1 MLAPMKESAPMAAE
15 RVPLE
20 VHLDPLGAEEL
31 AIWAAYVKLV
41 NAAGPAEMIVNR
53 SRIAFRAPHRI
64 FTGGFFKARLLE
76 VFFDLPEPVPER
88 ERDDRFRAV
97 WEQSRAVWVHRLKI
111 ERPDDLDAKLGGW
124 LAASWAA
131 YAKPAAERHSGS
143 V

>member
-1 MLAPMKESAPMAAE
+1 MAAG

-20 VHLDPLGAEEL
+20 VHLAPLGAEERS
-31 AIWAAYVKLV
+31 IWDRYVKLV
-41 NAAGPAEMIVNR
+41 DAAGPAEMIVNK

-64 FTGGFFKARLLE
+64 FTGGFFKTRRLEL
-76 VFFDLPEPVPER
+76 FFDLPEPVSER

-111 ERPDDLDAKLGGW
+111 ERPEDLDNKLAAW

-131 YAKPAAERHSGS
+131 YAKPAAER
-143 V
+143 